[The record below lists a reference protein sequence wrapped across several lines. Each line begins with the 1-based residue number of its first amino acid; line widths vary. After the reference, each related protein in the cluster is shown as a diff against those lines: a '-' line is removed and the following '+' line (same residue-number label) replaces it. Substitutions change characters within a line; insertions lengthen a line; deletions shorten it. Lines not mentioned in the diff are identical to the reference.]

1 MKIKEIKVENFRLLK
16 EFQLELEDDLSL
28 LIGKNNV
35 GKTSLL
41 VVLDKFLNYGETK
54 KFQYNDF
61 NLDFRTELKEL
72 IENEKLE
79 RKDYKELGIR
89 LRLLIEYN
97 DKDDLEYI
105 SPILM
110 DLDVANNFL
119 GLGFDYTLSYDMY
132 LNLREAYQTFKNH
145 EEEKEAKSR
154 EKEGQYV
161 AKTLDDFLD
170 SKQSLYFFLIRKSIH
185 ININKDTESFEE
197 ENYINLKDVT
207 NFNLKDVVNFQYINA
222 KRNVDNKEVD
232 KTLSTQTS
240 ELYKVQ
246 ETDDKQQEAIEQ
258 FQDRLKDTD
267 VVLSSVYDKM
277 FADIIDKVKKF
288 GGMAR
293 NETII
298 KVVSSLQHRELL
310 KGNTT
315 VVYQQADKELPE
327 NYNGL
332 GYMNLISMIFDI
344 DLIIKKMQRNKE
356 RKPADINLLFIEE
369 PEAHTHLQMQYVFI
383 KNIKNLLEKGISH
396 KDGISRK
403 LQYIVSSHSAHIVAD
418 CDFDD
423 IKYIVHSQKNGI
435 FDKNSVIAKN
445 MKDLQKE
452 YECNAKHKQ
461 YFAFLKQYLTLNRSE
476 LFFADKAI
484 FIEGDTERIL
494 FPAMMKKVD
503 EESGLVENENYLL
516 SQNIS
521 IIEVGAYSHI
531 FEKFIRF
538 IGLRKGLI
546 ITDLDCCEP
555 VVKKDKNGRKTT
567 KYQKAQYDATNDT
580 LVTSNASI
588 KYFLNTSSIKD
599 ILSDVPVKL
608 SWDDAAKCWKR
619 EDHGNIM
626 LAFQYGKEGAYQPRS
641 FEDAFFSEN
650 KEFITSNTFSSL
662 DPECVEKFQEDNNPY
677 ELAQKG
683 VNGKSSLA
691 IEILLNGNTETNPNF
706 GHWNIPTYIKEGL
719 LWLRKD

>member
-1 MKIKEIKVENFRLLK
+1 MK

-369 PEAHTHLQMQYVFI
+369 PEAHTHPQMQYVFI

>member
-369 PEAHTHLQMQYVFI
+369 PEAHTHPQMQYVFI

-555 VVKKDKNGRKTT
+555 VVKKNKNGRKTT

>member
-1 MKIKEIKVENFRLLK
+1 MKIKEIIVENFRLLK

-369 PEAHTHLQMQYVFI
+369 PEAHTHPQMQYVFI

>member
-1 MKIKEIKVENFRLLK
+1 MKIKEIIVENFRLLK
-16 EFQLELEDDLSL
+16 EFRLELEDDLSL

-61 NLDFRTELKEL
+61 NLDFRSELKKM
-72 IENEKLE
+72 IENDKVEQN
-79 RKDYKELGIR
+79 DYKELGIR

-97 DKDDLEYI
+97 NEDDLEYI

-110 DLDVANNFL
+110 DLDVENNFL

-132 LNLREAYQTFKNH
+132 LNLRDSYQTFKEH
-145 EEEKEAKSR
+145 EKEKETKSR
-154 EKEGQYV
+154 KKDEQYV
-161 AKTLDDFLD
+161 AKTLDDFLG
-170 SKQSLYFFLIRKSIH
+170 SKQSLYFYLVRKSIH
-185 ININKDTESFEE
+185 IDKDTGSFEE
-197 ENYINLKDVT
+197 RSYINLKDVT

-344 DLIIKKMQRNKE
+344 DLIIKKIQRNKE

-369 PEAHTHLQMQYVFI
+369 PEAHTHPQMQYVFI

-452 YECNAKHKQ
+452 YECDAEHKQ

-516 SQNIS
+516 SQNVS

-555 VVKKDKNGRKTT
+555 VVKTDKNGRKTT

-580 LVTSNASI
+580 MVTSNASI

>member
-161 AKTLDDFLD
+161 AKILDDFLD

-369 PEAHTHLQMQYVFI
+369 PEAHTHPQMQYVFI

-555 VVKKDKNGRKTT
+555 VVKTDKNGRKTT

-580 LVTSNASI
+580 MVTSNASI

>member
-369 PEAHTHLQMQYVFI
+369 PEAHTHPQMQYVFI

-691 IEILLNGNTETNPNF
+691 IEILLNGNTETSPNF

>member
-1 MKIKEIKVENFRLLK
+1 MKIKEIIVENFRLLK
-16 EFQLELEDDLSL
+16 EFRLELEDDLSL

-61 NLDFRTELKEL
+61 NLDFRLELKKM
-72 IENEKLE
+72 IENDKVEQN
-79 RKDYKELGIR
+79 DYKELGIR

-97 DKDDLEYI
+97 NEDDLEYI

-110 DLDVANNFL
+110 DLDVENNFL

-132 LNLREAYQTFKNH
+132 LNLRDSYQTFKEH
-145 EEEKEAKSR
+145 EKEKETKSR
-154 EKEGQYV
+154 KKDEQYV
-161 AKTLDDFLD
+161 AKTLDDFLG
-170 SKQSLYFFLIRKSIH
+170 SKQSLYFYLVRKSIH
-185 ININKDTESFEE
+185 IDKDTGFFEE
-197 ENYINLKDVT
+197 RSYINLKDVT

-369 PEAHTHLQMQYVFI
+369 PEAHTHPQMQYVFI

-452 YECNAKHKQ
+452 YECDAEHKQ

-516 SQNIS
+516 SQNVS

-555 VVKKDKNGRKTT
+555 VVKTDKNGRKTT

-580 LVTSNASI
+580 MVTSNASI

>member
-1 MKIKEIKVENFRLLK
+1 MKIKEIIVENFRLLK
-16 EFQLELEDDLSL
+16 EFRLELEDDLSL

-61 NLDFRTELKEL
+61 NLDFRSELKKM
-72 IENEKLE
+72 IENDKVEQN
-79 RKDYKELGIR
+79 DYKELGIR

-97 DKDDLEYI
+97 NEDDLEYI

-110 DLDVANNFL
+110 DLDVENNFL

-132 LNLREAYQTFKNH
+132 LNLRDSYQTFKEH
-145 EEEKEAKSR
+145 EKEKETKSR
-154 EKEGQYV
+154 KKDEQYV
-161 AKTLDDFLD
+161 AKTLDDFLG
-170 SKQSLYFFLIRKSIH
+170 SKQSLYFYLVRKSIH
-185 ININKDTESFEE
+185 IDKDTGSFEE
-197 ENYINLKDVT
+197 RSYINLKDVT

-246 ETDDKQQEAIEQ
+246 ETDDEQQEAIEQ

-277 FADIIDKVKKF
+277 FADIIDKVKTF
-288 GGMAR
+288 GGMSK

-344 DLIIKKMQRNKE
+344 ELIIKKMQRNKE

-369 PEAHTHLQMQYVFI
+369 PEAHTHPQMQYVFI
-383 KNIKNLLEKGISH
+383 KNIKDLLGKGILL
-396 KDGISRK
+396 KNGLFRK

-435 FDKNSVIAKN
+435 FEKNSVVAKN

-452 YECNAKHKQ
+452 YECDAEHKQ

-476 LFFADKAI
+476 LFFADKAV

-494 FPAMMKKVD
+494 LHAMMKKVD
-503 EESGLVENENYLL
+503 EEVGLTENENYLL
-516 SQNIS
+516 SQNVS

-555 VVKKDKNGRKTT
+555 VEKTDKNGRLTI
-567 KYQKAQYDATNDT
+567 KYQKAPYDATNDKM
-580 LVTSNASI
+580 VTTNASI
-588 KYFLNTSSIKD
+588 KYFLNGVNKIKD
-599 ILSDVPVKL
+599 ILSMVPVML
-608 SWDDAAKCWKR
+608 SWDAAAKCWKR
-619 EDHGNIM
+619 DSNGILM
-626 LAFQYGKEGAYQPRS
+626 MAFQYGKEGAYQPRS

-650 KEFITSNTFSSL
+650 KDFITSNSFLSL
-662 DPECVEKFQEDNNPY
+662 DTEWVEKFKEDNNPY
-677 ELAQKG
+677 ELAQNG

-691 IEILLNGNTETNPNF
+691 IEILLNGNTETNPEL
-706 GHWNIPTYIKEGL
+706 GRWNIPTYIKEGL

>member
-369 PEAHTHLQMQYVFI
+369 PEAHTHPQMQYVFI

-461 YFAFLKQYLTLNRSE
+461 YFAFLKQYLTLNKSE

-662 DPECVEKFQEDNNPY
+662 DPEYVEKFQEDNNPY

>member
-41 VVLDKFLNYGETK
+41 VVLDKFLNYGEAK

-369 PEAHTHLQMQYVFI
+369 PEAHTHPQMQYVFI

>member
-1 MKIKEIKVENFRLLK
+1 MKIKEIIVENFRLLK

-61 NLDFRTELKEL
+61 NLDFRSELKKM
-72 IENEKLE
+72 IENDKVEQN
-79 RKDYKELGIR
+79 DYKELGIR

-97 DKDDLEYI
+97 NEDDLEYI

-154 EKEGQYV
+154 EKEGQHV

-185 ININKDTESFEE
+185 INKDTESFEE

-288 GGMAR
+288 GGMVR

-369 PEAHTHLQMQYVFI
+369 PEAHTHPQMQYVFI
-383 KNIKNLLEKGISH
+383 KNIKDLLEKGISH

-452 YECNAKHKQ
+452 YECDAEHKQ

-494 FPAMMKKVD
+494 FPAMMKKID

-516 SQNIS
+516 SQNVS

-555 VVKKDKNGRKTT
+555 VVKTDKNGRETT

-580 LVTSNASI
+580 MVTSNASI

-706 GHWNIPTYIKEGL
+706 GRWNIPTYIKEGL

>member
-369 PEAHTHLQMQYVFI
+369 PEAHTHPQMQYVFI

-683 VNGKSSLA
+683 VNSKSSLA
-691 IEILLNGNTETNPNF
+691 IEILLNGNTETSPNF

>member
-1 MKIKEIKVENFRLLK
+1 MKIKEIIVENFRLLK
-16 EFQLELEDDLSL
+16 EFRLELEDDLSL

-61 NLDFRTELKEL
+61 NLDFRSELKKM
-72 IENEKLE
+72 IENDKVEQN
-79 RKDYKELGIR
+79 DYKELGIR

-97 DKDDLEYI
+97 NEDDLEYI

-110 DLDVANNFL
+110 DLDVENNFL

-132 LNLREAYQTFKNH
+132 LNLRDSYQTFKEH
-145 EEEKEAKSR
+145 EKEKETKSR
-154 EKEGQYV
+154 KKDEQYV
-161 AKTLDDFLD
+161 AKTLDDFLG
-170 SKQSLYFFLIRKSIH
+170 SKQSLYFYLVRKSIH
-185 ININKDTESFEE
+185 IDKDTGSFEE
-197 ENYINLKDVT
+197 RSYINLKDVT

-246 ETDDKQQEAIEQ
+246 ETDDEQQEAIEQ

-277 FADIIDKVKKF
+277 FADIIDKVKTF
-288 GGMAR
+288 GGMSK

-344 DLIIKKMQRNKE
+344 ELIIKKMQRNKE

-369 PEAHTHLQMQYVFI
+369 PEAHTHPQMQYVFI
-383 KNIKNLLEKGISH
+383 KNIKDLLGKGILL
-396 KDGISRK
+396 KNGLFRK

-435 FDKNSVIAKN
+435 FEKNSVVAKN

-452 YECNAKHKQ
+452 YECDAEHKQ

-476 LFFADKAI
+476 LFFADKAV

-494 FPAMMKKVD
+494 LPAMMKKVD
-503 EESGLVENENYLL
+503 EEVGLTENENYLL
-516 SQNIS
+516 SQNVS

-555 VVKKDKNGRKTT
+555 VEKTDKNGRLTI
-567 KYQKAQYDATNDT
+567 KYQKAPYDAINDKM
-580 LVTSNASI
+580 VTTNASI
-588 KYFLNTSSIKD
+588 KFFLNGVNKIKD
-599 ILSDVPVKL
+599 ILSMVPVML
-608 SWDDAAKCWKR
+608 SWDAAAKCWKR
-619 EDHGNIM
+619 DSNGILM
-626 LAFQYGKEGAYQPRS
+626 MAFQYGKEGAYQPRS

-650 KEFITSNTFSSL
+650 KDFITSNSFLSL
-662 DPECVEKFQEDNNPY
+662 DTEWVEKFKEDNNPY

-691 IEILLNGNTETNPNF
+691 IEILLNGNTETNPEL
-706 GHWNIPTYIKEGL
+706 GRWNIPTYIKEGL

>member
-369 PEAHTHLQMQYVFI
+369 PEAHTHPQMQYVFI

-418 CDFDD
+418 CDFND

>member
-154 EKEGQYV
+154 EKEGQYA

-369 PEAHTHLQMQYVFI
+369 PEAHTHPQMQYVFI

>member
-369 PEAHTHLQMQYVFI
+369 PEAHTHPQMQYVFI

-484 FIEGDTERIL
+484 FIEGDTEKIL

>member
-1 MKIKEIKVENFRLLK
+1 MKIKEIIVENFRLLK

-185 ININKDTESFEE
+185 INKDTESFEE

-277 FADIIDKVKKF
+277 FADIIDKVRKF

-369 PEAHTHLQMQYVFI
+369 PEAHTHPQMQYVFI

-452 YECNAKHKQ
+452 YECDAEHKQ

-494 FPAMMKKVD
+494 LPAMMKKVD
-503 EESGLVENENYLL
+503 EEVGLTENENYLL

-555 VVKKDKNGRKTT
+555 VVKTDKNGRKTT

-580 LVTSNASI
+580 MVTSNASI

-691 IEILLNGNTETNPNF
+691 IEILLNGNTETNPEL
-706 GHWNIPTYIKEGL
+706 GRWNIPTYIKEGL

>member
-1 MKIKEIKVENFRLLK
+1 MKIKEIIVENFRLLK
-16 EFQLELEDDLSL
+16 EFRLELEDDLSL

-61 NLDFRTELKEL
+61 NLDFRSELKKM
-72 IENEKLE
+72 IENDKVEQN
-79 RKDYKELGIR
+79 DYKELGIR

-97 DKDDLEYI
+97 NEDDLEYI

-110 DLDVANNFL
+110 DLDVENNFL

-132 LNLREAYQTFKNH
+132 LNLRDSYQTFKEH
-145 EEEKEAKSR
+145 EKEKETKSR
-154 EKEGQYV
+154 KKDEQYV
-161 AKTLDDFLD
+161 AKTLDDFLG
-170 SKQSLYFFLIRKSIH
+170 SKQSLYFYLVRKSIH
-185 ININKDTESFEE
+185 IDKDTGSFEE
-197 ENYINLKDVT
+197 RSYINLKDVT

-369 PEAHTHLQMQYVFI
+369 PEAHTHPQMQYVFI

-452 YECNAKHKQ
+452 YECDAEHKQ

-516 SQNIS
+516 SQNVS

-555 VVKKDKNGRKTT
+555 VVKTDKNGRKTT

-580 LVTSNASI
+580 MVTSNASI

>member
-1 MKIKEIKVENFRLLK
+1 MKIKEIIVENFRLLK
-16 EFQLELEDDLSL
+16 EFRLELEDDLSL

-61 NLDFRTELKEL
+61 NLDFRSELKKM
-72 IENEKLE
+72 IENDKVEQN
-79 RKDYKELGIR
+79 DYKELGIR

-97 DKDDLEYI
+97 NEDDLEYI

-110 DLDVANNFL
+110 DLDVENNFL
-119 GLGFDYTLSYDMY
+119 WLGFDYTLSYDMY
-132 LNLREAYQTFKNH
+132 LNLRDSYQTFKEH
-145 EEEKEAKSR
+145 EKEKETKSR
-154 EKEGQYV
+154 KKDEQYV
-161 AKTLDDFLD
+161 AKTLDDFLG
-170 SKQSLYFFLIRKSIH
+170 SKQSLYFYLVRKSIH
-185 ININKDTESFEE
+185 IDKDTGSFEE
-197 ENYINLKDVT
+197 RSYINLKDVT

-246 ETDDKQQEAIEQ
+246 ETDDEQQEAIEQ

-277 FADIIDKVKKF
+277 FADIIDKVKTF
-288 GGMAR
+288 GGMSK

-344 DLIIKKMQRNKE
+344 ELIIKKMQRNKE

-369 PEAHTHLQMQYVFI
+369 PEAHTHPQMQYVFI
-383 KNIKNLLEKGISH
+383 KNIKDLLGKGILL
-396 KDGISRK
+396 KNGLFRK

-435 FDKNSVIAKN
+435 FEKNSVVAKN

-452 YECNAKHKQ
+452 YECDAEHKQ

-476 LFFADKAI
+476 LFFADKAV

-494 FPAMMKKVD
+494 LPAMMKKVD
-503 EESGLVENENYLL
+503 EEVGLTENENYLL
-516 SQNIS
+516 SQNVS

-555 VVKKDKNGRKTT
+555 VEKTDKNGRLTI
-567 KYQKAQYDATNDT
+567 KYQRAPYDATNDKM
-580 LVTSNASI
+580 VTTNASI
-588 KYFLNTSSIKD
+588 KYFLNGVNKIKD
-599 ILSDVPVKL
+599 ILSMVPVML
-608 SWDDAAKCWKR
+608 SWDAAAKCWKR
-619 EDHGNIM
+619 DSNGILM
-626 LAFQYGKEGAYQPRS
+626 MAFQYGKEGAYQPRS

-650 KEFITSNTFSSL
+650 KDFITSNSFLSL
-662 DPECVEKFQEDNNPY
+662 DTEWVEKFKEDNNPY
-677 ELAQKG
+677 ELAQNG

-691 IEILLNGNTETNPNF
+691 IEILLNGNTETNPEL
-706 GHWNIPTYIKEGL
+706 GRWNIPTYIKEGL

>member
-369 PEAHTHLQMQYVFI
+369 PEAHTHPQMQYVFI

-476 LFFADKAI
+476 LFFADKAF

>member
-356 RKPADINLLFIEE
+356 RKPADINLLFIKE
-369 PEAHTHLQMQYVFI
+369 PEAHTHPQMQYVFI

>member
-369 PEAHTHLQMQYVFI
+369 PEAHTHPQMQYVFI

-662 DPECVEKFQEDNNPY
+662 DPEYVEKFQEDNNPY

>member
-89 LRLLIEYN
+89 LRLLIEYY

-369 PEAHTHLQMQYVFI
+369 PEAHTHPQMQYVFI

>member
-293 NETII
+293 NATII

-369 PEAHTHLQMQYVFI
+369 PEAHTHPQMQYVFI

>member
-1 MKIKEIKVENFRLLK
+1 MKIKEIIIENFRLLK
-16 EFQLELEDDLSL
+16 EFRLELEDDLSL

-61 NLDFRTELKEL
+61 NLDFRSELKKM
-72 IENEKLE
+72 IENDKVEQN
-79 RKDYKELGIR
+79 DYKELGIR

-97 DKDDLEYI
+97 NEDDLEYI

-110 DLDVANNFL
+110 DLDVENNFL

-132 LNLREAYQTFKNH
+132 LNLRDSYQTFKEH
-145 EEEKEAKSR
+145 EKEKETKSR
-154 EKEGQYV
+154 KKDEQYV
-161 AKTLDDFLD
+161 AKTLDDFLG
-170 SKQSLYFFLIRKSIH
+170 SKQSLYFYLVRKSIH
-185 ININKDTESFEE
+185 IDKDTGSFEE
-197 ENYINLKDVT
+197 RSYINLKDVT
-207 NFNLKDVVNFQYINA
+207 NFNLKDIVNFQYINA

-246 ETDDKQQEAIEQ
+246 ETDDEQQEAIEQ

-277 FADIIDKVKKF
+277 FADIIDKVKTF
-288 GGMAR
+288 GGMSK

-344 DLIIKKMQRNKE
+344 ELIIKKMQRNKE

-369 PEAHTHLQMQYVFI
+369 PEAHTHPQMQYVFI
-383 KNIKNLLEKGISH
+383 KNIKDLLGKGILL
-396 KDGISRK
+396 KNGLFRK

-435 FDKNSVIAKN
+435 FEKNSVVAKN

-452 YECNAKHKQ
+452 YECDAEHKQ

-476 LFFADKAI
+476 LFFADKAV

-494 FPAMMKKVD
+494 LPAMMKKVD
-503 EESGLVENENYLL
+503 EEVGLTENENYLL
-516 SQNIS
+516 SQNVS

-555 VVKKDKNGRKTT
+555 VEKTDKNGRKTT

-608 SWDDAAKCWKR
+608 SWDDTAKCWKR

-662 DPECVEKFQEDNNPY
+662 DPECVEKFKEDNNPY

-691 IEILLNGNTETNPNF
+691 IEILLNGNTETNSEL
-706 GHWNIPTYIKEGL
+706 GRWNIPTYIKEGL

>member
-1 MKIKEIKVENFRLLK
+1 MKIKEIIVENFRLLK
-16 EFQLELEDDLSL
+16 EFRLELEDDLSL

-41 VVLDKFLNYGETK
+41 VVLDKFLNYGDTK

-185 ININKDTESFEE
+185 INKDTESFEE

-277 FADIIDKVKKF
+277 FADIINKVKKF

-369 PEAHTHLQMQYVFI
+369 PEAHTHPQMQYVFI
-383 KNIKNLLEKGISH
+383 KNIKDLLEKGISH

-452 YECNAKHKQ
+452 YECDADKH

-494 FPAMMKKVD
+494 FPAMMKKID
-503 EESGLVENENYLL
+503 EESGLVENEKYLL

-555 VVKKDKNGRKTT
+555 VVKNDKNGRKTT

-608 SWDDAAKCWKR
+608 SWDDAARCWKR